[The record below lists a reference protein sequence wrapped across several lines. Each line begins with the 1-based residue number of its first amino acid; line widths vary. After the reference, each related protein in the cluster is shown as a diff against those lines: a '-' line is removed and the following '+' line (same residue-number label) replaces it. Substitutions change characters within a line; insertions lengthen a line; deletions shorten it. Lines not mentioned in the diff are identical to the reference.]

1 MPQPATREQWASRLG
16 LVLAMA
22 GNAIGLGNFLR
33 FPRLAV
39 ENGGGAFMIP
49 YFVALL
55 LLGIPVMWVEW
66 AMGRYGGQHHHSTT
80 PGMFGLLWKHPVAK
94 YLGVLGIGFP
104 LMITLYYCY
113 IMSWTLAY
121 AIFAATGYYAA
132 PTDETVA
139 VKRLAVAPAELKA
152 LRSNL
157 KLEDHEPITQAQWNL
172 AAADFTTLDVD
183 QNGELSLAETAI
195 VSDPLGNF
203 HTKRFLKEYRQNG
216 EPGDNGRY
224 FSSIWPAACFWLIA
238 VGLNTYVLA
247 RGVSAGIEQLA
258 KIAMPLLFVFAIVLC
273 VRVLTLT
280 PEPGATDS
288 VWTGLNYVWEPNTS
302 KLMNFGTWLAAAG
315 QIFFTLSI
323 GTGSIH
329 VYASYLKRDDDIAL
343 GSIGTA
349 SINEF
354 AEVILGATIA
364 IPMAVVTFGLLNTQA
379 IAAQGSFDL
388 GFVAMPLIFERMPF
402 GSLLATFWFGLL
414 FFAGITSS
422 VALSSPLVAFL
433 QDELGTSRRTAAL
446 LCGSVVFLFG
456 IPIVFFDKSG
466 SYLGQYDFW
475 AGTFGL
481 ALFTFI
487 EVVIFAWIFGGTA
500 MWEEMTR
507 GNHVRIPRFFY
518 YIIRYV
524 APLYLGILLVGWFW
538 ENFNS
543 VVLLSGT
550 ASAEAQFLWLARA
563 TMVLLLVVLCAGAW
577 WGTVRRKRVLASL
590 SVEGGAA

>member
-1 MPQPATREQWASRLG
+1 
-16 LVLAMA
+16 
-22 GNAIGLGNFLR
+22 
-33 FPRLAV
+33 
-39 ENGGGAFMIP
+39 
-49 YFVALL
+49 
-55 LLGIPVMWVEW
+55 
-66 AMGRYGGQHHHSTT
+66 
-80 PGMFGLLWKHPVAK
+80 
-94 YLGVLGIGFP
+94 
-104 LMITLYYCY
+104 
-113 IMSWTLAY
+113 
-121 AIFAATGYYAA
+121 
-132 PTDETVA
+132 
-139 VKRLAVAPAELKA
+139 
-152 LRSNL
+152 
-157 KLEDHEPITQAQWNL
+157 
-172 AAADFTTLDVD
+172 
-183 QNGELSLAETAI
+183 
-195 VSDPLGNF
+195 
-203 HTKRFLKEYRQNG
+203 
-216 EPGDNGRY
+216 
-224 FSSIWPAACFWLIA
+224 
-238 VGLNTYVLA
+238 
-247 RGVSAGIEQLA
+247 
-258 KIAMPLLFVFAIVLC
+258 
-273 VRVLTLT
+273 
-280 PEPGATDS
+280 
-288 VWTGLNYVWEPNTS
+288 
-302 KLMNFGTWLAAAG
+302 
-315 QIFFTLSI
+315 
-323 GTGSIH
+323 
-329 VYASYLKRDDDIAL
+329 LKRDDDIAL

-433 QDELGTSRRTAAL
+433 QDELGTTRRTAAL
-446 LCGSVVFLFG
+446 ICGSVVFLFG
-456 IPIVFFDKSG
+456 IPIVFLDKSG

-500 MWEEMTR
+500 MWEEMIR

-543 VVLLSGT
+543 VVLLKGT
-550 ASAEAQFLWLARA
+550 AGPEAQFLWLARG
-563 TMVLLLVVLCAGAW
+563 TMVLLLLLLCAGAW

-590 SVEGGAA
+590 SIEGGAA